1 MLIKSLLKNAPKI
14 INNKPNKM
22 PAIISLKIFDIFILL
37 LS

>member
-1 MLIKSLLKNAPKI
+1 MKSLLKNVYNV
-14 INNKPNKM
+14 NNKPNKM